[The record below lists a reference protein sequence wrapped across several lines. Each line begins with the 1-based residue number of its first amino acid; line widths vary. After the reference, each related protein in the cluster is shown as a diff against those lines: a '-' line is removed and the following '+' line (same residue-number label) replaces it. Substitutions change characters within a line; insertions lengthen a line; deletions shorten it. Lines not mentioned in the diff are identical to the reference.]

1 MPTEEVKPV
10 ETTPPVTETVQEPPK
25 VEASLEELQK
35 RLANKQEEA
44 ERLHKKVEKFEKEEA
59 ERLKAQ
65 MSELEKAQAERDE
78 AKRLLGELQIEKQK
92 RAIAEK
98 IGLPLS
104 FADRLKGATPEEME
118 ADAKQ
123 LLEAMPKPKVQPI
136 GTTAPAEGQAAG
148 ETLEQRR
155 ARIRGGGVD
164 IFNPDVAKQYGGGVI
179 SNK

>member
-1 MPTEEVKPV
+1 MPTEEVKPG
-10 ETTPPVTETVQEPPK
+10 ETPAPVTETVQEPPK
-25 VEASLEELQK
+25 AEASLEELQK

-59 ERLKAQ
+59 DRIKAQ

-78 AKRLLGELQIEKQK
+78 AKRLLGELQTERQK

-123 LLEAMPKPKVQPI
+123 LLDAMPKPKVQPI
-136 GTTAPAEGQAAG
+136 GATAPAEGRAAG

-164 IFNPDVAKQYGGGVI
+164 IFNPDVAKEYGGGVI
-179 SNK
+179 TNK